1 MNDFFYKNIG
11 LRIAQKR
18 IPRKLSQEKLAELAG
33 LSRNYIGKIER
44 GERKATLDA
53 IKQIS
58 IVLNYPLEELFRGL

>member
-18 IPRKLSQEKLAELAG
+18 INRKLSQEKLAELAG

-58 IVLNYPLEELFRGL
+58 IVLNYPLDELFKGL

>member
-18 IPRKLSQEKLAELAG
+18 IHRKLSQEKLAELAG

>member
-18 IPRKLSQEKLAELAG
+18 INRKLSQEKLAELAG

-44 GERKATLDA
+44 GERKATLDVLR
-53 IKQIS
+53 QIS
-58 IVLNYPLEELFRGL
+58 IVLNCSLEELFKGL

>member
-18 IPRKLSQEKLAELAG
+18 INRKLSQEKLAELAG

-44 GERKATLDA
+44 GERKATLDVLR
-53 IKQIS
+53 QITT
-58 IVLNYPLEELFRGL
+58 VLNYSFEELFRGL

>member
-18 IPRKLSQEKLAELAG
+18 IHQELSQEKLAELAG

-44 GERKATLDA
+44 GERKATLDVLR
-53 IKQIS
+53 QIS
-58 IVLNYPLEELFRGL
+58 IVLNCSLEELFKGL

>member
-18 IPRKLSQEKLAELAG
+18 IYQKLSQEKLAELAG

-44 GERKATLDA
+44 GEKKASLDSLR
-53 IKQIS
+53 QIS
-58 IVLNYPLEELFRGL
+58 MVLDWPLEELFKGL

>member
-18 IPRKLSQEKLAELAG
+18 INRKLSQEKLAELAG

-44 GERKATLDA
+44 GERKATLDVLRE
-53 IKQIS
+53 ITT
-58 IVLNYPLEELFRGL
+58 VLNCSLEELFKGL

>member
-18 IPRKLSQEKLAELAG
+18 INRKLSQEKLAELAG